1 MAEKRHRRTVHAA
14 SPVSEVGTVTTAPS
28 VVSAE
33 RLDAFVERV
42 LAEGTRLY
50 RDLPWRR
57 TRDPYEVLVSEVM
70 LQQTQ
75 VARVERY
82 YQRWLERFP
91 SLEALAA
98 ADLADVLA
106 LWQGMGYQRR
116 VLALKRLAEHLV
128 DAAPP
133 GGHARLPR
141 ETSELLALP
150 GVGPATAAGVRAF
163 AFDEPGV
170 YLETNVRAVLLHEL
184 FADSDGVSDAVL
196 RPVAHD
202 AAMRAHARVVE
213 PRVWNYALL
222 DYGVH
227 LKRTLPNPSRRSK
240 HHARQSKFEGSARQK
255 RAWLLR
261 AVLDAPGVTLD
272 ELAQR
277 LASVEQA
284 AGRIAPSPGEVLA
297 LLEALHAEGFLARD
311 DDAWRVR

>member
-1 MAEKRHRRTVHAA
+1 MHAQTQNPSAPERAA
-14 SPVSEVGTVTTAPS
+14 SPVST
-28 VVSAE
+28 E
-33 RLDAFVERV
+33 RIDAFVRLV
-42 LAEGTRLY
+42 LVEGERLY

-75 VARVERY
+75 VARVERHY
-82 YQRWLERFP
+82 PRWLERFP

-98 ADLADVLA
+98 AQLADVLA

-116 VLALKRLAEHLV
+116 AIALKRLAEQLV
-128 DAAPP
+128 EQAPP
-133 GGHARLPR
+133 GTLATLPL
-141 ETSELLALP
+141 ETADLLALP

-163 AFDEPGV
+163 AYDEPGV

-184 FADSDGVSDAVL
+184 FADENGVSDAAL
-196 RPVAHD
+196 RPVAHA
-202 AAMRAHARVVE
+202 AAMAAHARGIE

-240 HHARQSKFEGSARQK
+240 HHAHQSKFEGSTRQK

-261 AVLDAPGVTLD
+261 AVLDTPGLTLD
-272 ELAQR
+272 TLVDGLA
-277 LASVEQA
+277 ATEQA
-284 AGRIAPSPGEVLA
+284 AGRVAPSAGEVLA
-297 LLEALHAEGFLARD
+297 VLEALEAEGFLARED
-311 DDAWRVR
+311 ELWRIA